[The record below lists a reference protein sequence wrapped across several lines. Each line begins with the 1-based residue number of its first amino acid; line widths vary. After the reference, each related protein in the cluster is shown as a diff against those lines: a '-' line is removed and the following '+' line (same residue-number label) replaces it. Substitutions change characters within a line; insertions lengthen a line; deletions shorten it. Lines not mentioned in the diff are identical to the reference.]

1 MRHYLKAYGIAALF
15 GALKTLIFSD
25 GLLSFSI
32 MRDSTISLTYLIL
45 SFGLGAPSFQITSLI
60 NLTLDMLPL
69 FLFQLL
75 FGTFLY
81 RHFCTASVY
90 FFSRKPQRI
99 GWFLAQARNL
109 LFLAFLYLLTMLAAG
124 ICVASLLY
132 PIQWDSA
139 SIILMVYYLTINTLW
154 LFLAVLT
161 INLVAIKLGSNTS
174 FAIIGCFQL
183 ICLSSLILWK
193 NVFQQEDSSQVLL
206 YSRILQ
212 LNPISH
218 LVLGWH
224 SSFLTDIDNII
235 NHYQLDV
242 TFAMPLQVSF
252 DLNYSVLAFLFLSA
266 VLLAV
271 GCKVIHTQDL
281 MINNLETGGT

>member
-1 MRHYLKAYGIAALF
+1 
-15 GALKTLIFSD
+15 
-25 GLLSFSI
+25 
-32 MRDSTISLTYLIL
+32 
-45 SFGLGAPSFQITSLI
+45 
-60 NLTLDMLPL
+60 
-69 FLFQLL
+69 
-75 FGTFLY
+75 
-81 RHFCTASVY
+81 
-90 FFSRKPQRI
+90 
-99 GWFLAQARNL
+99 
-109 LFLAFLYLLTMLAAG
+109 
-124 ICVASLLY
+124 
-132 PIQWDSA
+132 
-139 SIILMVYYLTINTLW
+139 MVYYLTINTLW

-174 FAIIGCFQL
+174 FTIIGCFQL
-183 ICLSSLILWK
+183 ICLSSLLLWK
-193 NVFQQEDSSQVLL
+193 NVFQQEDSSQVLF
-206 YSRILQ
+206 YGRIFQ

-242 TFAMPLQVSF
+242 TFAMPLQFSF

-281 MINNLETGGT
+281 IINNHETGGT